1 MEANNYDWDEEIKS
15 QFSKRDN
22 KLSSNARFAL

>member
-1 MEANNYDWDEEIKS
+1 MEAKKYDWDEEIRR